1 MKRPAWFPLTQFK
14 MDTESVKLK
23 TLEAFSNLINE
34 AKSNFTSVGTSS
46 KWLQLDWIDVTAI
59 DAVLSD
65 YLNGIIPSPAIKING
80 QDLPPFESLAQ
91 EYEDK
96 TWALKP
102 VGKPVAI

>member
-1 MKRPAWFPLTQFK
+1 MKRPAWFPLAQFK

-34 AKSNFTSVGTSS
+34 AKANFSAGASS
-46 KWLQLDWIDVTAI
+46 KWLQLDWIDIAAI

-80 QDLPPFESLAQ
+80 QDLPPVDSLVR
-91 EYEDK
+91 EYEEK

-102 VGKPVAI
+102 LGRPTAV

>member
-1 MKRPAWFPLTQFK
+1 

-23 TLEAFSNLINE
+23 TLQAFGNLINE
-34 AKSNFTSVGTSS
+34 AKSNFTVGTSS

-80 QDLPPFESLAQ
+80 QDLPPIHSLAQ
-91 EYEDK
+91 EYEEK

-102 VGKPVAI
+102 LGKPAAI

>member
-1 MKRPAWFPLTQFK
+1 

-34 AKSNFTSVGTSS
+34 AKSNFTAVGASS

-65 YLNGIIPSPAIKING
+65 YLNGIIPDPAIKING
-80 QDLPPFESLAQ
+80 QDLPNIDSLAR
-91 EYEDK
+91 EYEEK

-102 VGKPVAI
+102 LGRPTAI